1 MTVES
6 FYPQNSAGYT
16 ITYFSNIDQTFP
28 LISLGISFLASS
40 VGMSKWFLRGPFPIL
55 PKDSPLNGLI
65 SLPFLSMM
73 ILNTMFG
80 VRVICIENALFS
92 TYQLQNNDPFGR
104 YVSKKTIAPILP
116 PEYRILVYITPCLLS
131 FIINLIRLLIT
142 NANIWQ
148 NARKYPQIIMSCCF
162 TPFMFEG
169 CKESNQKIQIWK
181 LGTILNAFFIGC
193 LPQLVLLVM
202 DSYRGVTKWDF
213 MSLALQPEAIIENND
228 ALFKSRYGN
237 TIFSI
242 VSALSFIVLI
252 SIFFFTD
259 KIFKHHGIH
268 CRCFTI
274 LCCPCPRSCSN
285 LSEQSFP
292 TDASELNPGLPENE
306 LDKEESELEE
316 MSLVNEKIDTQI
328 FLYTRKCK
336 LWLKGEPLTNVPIS
350 LNEVFVP

>member
-1 MTVES
+1 MTK
-6 FYPQNSAGYT
+6 F
-16 ITYFSNIDQTFP
+16 
-28 LISLGISFLASS
+28 FLS
-40 VGMSKWFLRGPFPIL
+40 GPIPIL
-55 PKDSPLNGLI
+55 PKTSPLNGI
-65 SLPFLSMM
+65 VSLPFVSVLL
-73 ILNTMFG
+73 INCMFG
-80 VRVICIENALFS
+80 IRLISIESAFFTSYRFEHYPMEGAKFEKRIDAL
-92 TYQLQNNDPFGR
+92 
-104 YVSKKTIAPILP
+104 IE
-116 PEYRILVYITPCLLS
+116 PEYRLIVYLLPSFIS
-131 FIINLIRLLIT
+131 FIINAIRLFATGANVKRLI
-142 NANIWQ
+142 
-148 NARKYPQIIMSCCF
+148 RKYPQLLIASCF

-202 DSYRGVTKWDF
+202 DNYRGATKWDF

-259 KIFKHHGIH
+259 KIFNHHGIH

-292 TDASELNPGLPENE
+292 TDASELNPGLPENK

-316 MSLVNEKIDTQI
+316 MSFVNEKIDSQI

-336 LWLKGEPLTNVPIS
+336 LWLKGEPLTNEPIS